1 MSSPTHLDA
10 TEQVRLA
17 AEVFLYGYPLVY
29 NMREMVKF
37 PAGPNL
43 LGPEPVPYNTFGF
56 ARRLLDPTTDFVSP
70 NNDTLYIIAVCD
82 VRGGPLVLQVPD
94 THDRYY
100 VLQFVDAWTSNFAYI
115 GRRATGTAEAR
126 YLLAAHD
133 YQGDAPN
140 MMRVVRAPSGVFA
153 IVGRIAVNGE
163 ADLPAVYALQDEF
176 TLTPLNASQGGAASE
191 AVTGVPQ
198 PDARVRP
205 ELKWWEEFR
214 VALAAFPPPVA
225 DAPFL
230 SICEKFGLTSPMS
243 PYINPDSG
251 LERILVSGQK
261 AAEQKLEEI
270 IKQVVRTPNGW
281 QGAKHLFDYNLDYFE
296 LGTVDE
302 LEWKIADRKTAYMT
316 RAVAARAGL
325 WGNHGYEAN
334 YEWIYVDADN
344 QPLSSEHRYE
354 LNLPIPPPVD
364 AFWSLTMY
372 DAHEFHLVANAIN
385 RYSIGDRTS
394 GLKYG
399 ADGSVTIYMQ
409 KESPGADKES
419 NWLPTPQTG
428 GFRPIMRMYQ
438 PKQPVMDGSYLLPAI
453 KRVS

>member
-1 MSSPTHLDA
+1 MSSPTNLDA

-214 VALAAFPPPVA
+214 VALAAFPPPTA
-225 DAPFL
+225 DASFL
-230 SICEKFGLTSPMS
+230 SRSTSLTTISTILSLAQLTSSNGKS
-243 PYINPDSG
+243 P
-251 LERILVSGQK
+251 
-261 AAEQKLEEI
+261 
-270 IKQVVRTPNGW
+270 
-281 QGAKHLFDYNLDYFE
+281 
-296 LGTVDE
+296 
-302 LEWKIADRKTAYMT
+302 TA
-316 RAVAARAGL
+316 
-325 WGNHGYEAN
+325 
-334 YEWIYVDADN
+334 
-344 QPLSSEHRYE
+344 
-354 LNLPIPPPVD
+354 
-364 AFWSLTMY
+364 
-372 DAHEFHLVANAIN
+372 
-385 RYSIGDRTS
+385 
-394 GLKYG
+394 
-399 ADGSVTIYMQ
+399 
-409 KESPGADKES
+409 
-419 NWLPTPQTG
+419 
-428 GFRPIMRMYQ
+428 RPHI
-438 PKQPVMDGSYLLPAI
+438 
-453 KRVS
+453 